1 MFIASLRQT
10 FVDAANAV
18 LDSVLRFLP
27 NLIAALVVF
36 WLGTVIAKWLARL
49 IESLL
54 AHLQIDHLSKQFG
67 LKDFLRRAKITI
79 SLEELVGQ
87 FVRWVIIFIF
97 FITAVNILGL
107 SAVSNVLAQVLAYLP
122 NVISATLIL
131 AIGFLL
137 VGFIESVVWAG
148 LSQLGDRVAEVGSKT
163 AYYLFLFVIIL
174 AAINELGIAQSLT
187 NILFTGLV
195 AALALGF
202 GLALGLGSKDL
213 VAKLLE
219 DWYKKLKK

>member
-187 NILFTGLV
+187 NILFTGL
-195 AALALGF
+195 ARL
-202 GLALGLGSKDL
+202 
-213 VAKLLE
+213 
-219 DWYKKLKK
+219 